1 MFADVEDNVV
11 TRLTAKL
18 AALDSK
24 PKVFTAANL
33 TGIKDKSQGG
43 ASVYVAYNGISG
55 ITPLAANPAVVTV
68 SHEFMVWTVT
78 RSASRHGSQ
87 EGTRELADPIMVAV
101 LQALCGWRHTTGAAP
116 LELAE
121 TPGPAYEEGFGY
133 FPLVFTLK
141 QQIRGNPN

>member
-1 MFADVEDNVV
+1 MFVEVEDAIV
-11 TRLTAKL
+11 TRLTTKL
-18 AALDSK
+18 VAVGKK
-24 PKVFTAANL
+24 PKVYTAADLAN
-33 TGIKDKSQGG
+33 IKDKSQGD
-43 ASVYVAYNGISG
+43 AKVYVAYNGISG

-68 SHEFMVWTVT
+68 SHEFMVWTVA

-87 EGTRELADPIMVAV
+87 EGTREIADPIMVAI
-101 LQALCGWRHTTGAAP
+101 LEALCGWRHAAGKAP